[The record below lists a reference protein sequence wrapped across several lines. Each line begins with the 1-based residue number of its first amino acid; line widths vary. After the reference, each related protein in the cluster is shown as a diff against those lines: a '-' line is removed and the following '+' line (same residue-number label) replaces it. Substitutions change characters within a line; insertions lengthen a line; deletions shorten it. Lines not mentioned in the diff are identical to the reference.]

1 MEEPAQPG
9 RSVRR
14 SSRSRR
20 CLWWLA
26 AWTVLTGSG
35 LLVHYL
41 VWKIGTGSPRPTLLH
56 STGNALHVLTA
67 PGWAVVRVTFG
78 GWSVSSWAGPAT
90 AIGIGCA
97 VWVAAA
103 WLYLALRGRARGRRA
118 AAVPNAARRRFLTD
132 APAAAAGLTG
142 AGLLVQSAFVEPW
155 ALTFRSY
162 RIPID
167 GLPAALDGLRLVQ
180 ISDTHLGPR
189 IPASFIRSAVDRAL
203 ALKPDAFLLTGDY
216 IHNGAAYIAP
226 AAELFRPLV
235 ATGRPVVGVLGNHD
249 WYGGGREMSR
259 ALAVIGVRM
268 IDNGRVWLDAASRGV
283 VTDRP
288 RGDALCVAGV
298 GDLLQDTVDFEAALG
313 GVPDPVPRL
322 LLSHNP
328 DVAEMRIGHRVDL
341 MISGHTHGGQVRL
354 PLLGTPIVP
363 SRYADKYSGGL
374 VRGPAFP
381 VLVSRGV
388 GMSILPVRLG
398 VPPELVE
405 LTLTRA

>member
-9 RSVRR
+9 RSARR
-14 SSRSRR
+14 ISPSRR
-20 CLWWLA
+20 AVSWLA
-26 AWTVLTGSG
+26 SWAVLTGLG
-35 LLVHYL
+35 LLVHFL
-41 VWKIGTGSPRPTLLH
+41 AWKIGAGSPRPALLH
-56 STGNALHVLTA
+56 SAGNALHVLTA

-97 VWVAAA
+97 VWVAGVWA
-103 WLYLALRGRARGRRA
+103 YLALRGRTRRTGGKA
-118 AAVPNAARRRFLTD
+118 TGPNPARRRFLTD

-155 ALTFRSY
+155 ALTIRSY

-167 GLPAALDGLRLVQ
+167 GLPSALDGLRLVQ

-203 ALKPDAFLLTGDY
+203 ALAPDIFLLTGDY
-216 IHNGAAYIAP
+216 IHNGAAYIVP

-235 ATGRPVVGVLGNHD
+235 AAGRPVVGVLGNHD

-259 ALAVIGVRM
+259 ALAAIGVRM
-268 IDNGRVWLDAASRGV
+268 IDNGRVWLDAGSRTAV
-283 VTDRP
+283 PDP
-288 RGDALCVAGV
+288 PDQALCIAGV
-298 GDLLQDTVDFEAALG
+298 GDLMQDTVDPDAALG

-328 DVAEMRIGHRVDL
+328 DAAELRIGHRVDL

-354 PLLGTPIVP
+354 PLIGTPIVP
-363 SRYADKYSGGL
+363 SRYGSKYAGGL

-381 VLVSRGV
+381 VLISRGV

-405 LTLTRA
+405 ITLTRA